1 MSIHFEDNAS
11 QHEIDLRYT
20 ETLDMADN
28 IMTLRLIVRKIAL
41 DAGIHAT
48 LPKPLD
54 KGQGSECI
62 HMSLFEGDVNVFQIQ
77 ATLWVFQIR
86 LVNSWLGASPC
97 SRIYGS
103 YQSTCE

>member
-1 MSIHFEDNAS
+1 MCEAMGIPVEYSFHEDNAS

-48 LPKPLD
+48 FMPKPLIRD
-54 KGQGSECI
+54 RDQECI
-62 HMSLFEGDVNVFQIQ
+62 HICLSLK
-77 ATLWVFQIR
+77 AT
-86 LVNSWLGASPC
+86 
-97 SRIYGS
+97 
-103 YQSTCE
+103 